1 MASFL
6 AVCEH
11 GPYIPRFP
19 PDRDAWEAALCGI
32 KGRVWT
38 TQEWLRWVVPRFPL
52 ERSRREH
59 GSVFAPRGL
68 QLSVNSLLD
77 VEVRRL
83 SALSSQ
89 YALAARFVA
98 SSLLDSWGEARAR
111 AHVEGRDCVETR
123 GQLVAGHR
131 DDA

>member
-1 MASFL
+1 MGSPPL
-6 AVCEH
+6 
-11 GPYIPRFP
+11 PPR
-19 PDRDAWEAALCGI
+19 
-32 KGRVWT
+32 K
-38 TQEWLRWVVPRFPL
+38 VPKK
-52 ERSRREH
+52 H

-77 VEVRRL
+77 IEVRRL
-83 SALSSQ
+83 SAISLQ

-98 SSLLDSWGEARAR
+98 CSLLDSWGEARAR

-131 DDA
+131 DEA